1 MKKRIP
7 LLMML
12 SVLTALLLT
21 GCAMRTVEEMYALP
35 KQSEEF
41 NQLQSAI
48 DSAMEGLTYSAP
60 ISGENQ
66 QTVQSADLDGDGVEE
81 YLVFATG
88 SQEKPLQ
95 VLIFSQKADGT
106 CYLAEVIESNGT
118 AFEQVEYVEFDDKP
132 GCELVIGRQV
142 SDRVLRSVSVYTF
155 SGGSAKQLLMV
166 GYSKYLTCDLDG
178 NGRKELMV
186 LRPGEAEAERG
197 MAVLYNCRDGQ
208 IERSVET
215 ELSEEPSRIRRMV
228 SGKLQDGTSA
238 VYVASASE
246 EGAIVT
252 DIFALK
258 EGRFTNI
265 SFSSPSDTSIRTL
278 RNFSVYAEDIDED
291 GILELPGL
299 VTMKAVS
306 NWQGDEQKFLLRWY
320 ALDLDGRETDK
331 LFSFHDY
338 IGGWY
343 MRLRGQWAGRV
354 SVEEGENTY
363 TFFVW
368 DESYQVATAL
378 FTVYVFTGTGRDE
391 EAVKD
396 GRFALYRAEGVAYS
410 AKLKQSAS
418 VYGITEEDLI
428 DNFRP
433 IRQDWRTGETEG

>member
-35 KQSEEF
+35 KRSEEF

-278 RNFSVYAEDIDED
+278 R
-291 GILELPGL
+291 LC
-299 VTMKAVS
+299 
-306 NWQGDEQKFLLRWY
+306 
-320 ALDLDGRETDK
+320 
-331 LFSFHDY
+331 
-338 IGGWY
+338 
-343 MRLRGQWAGRV
+343 RG
-354 SVEEGENTY
+354 
-363 TFFVW
+363 
-368 DESYQVATAL
+368 
-378 FTVYVFTGTGRDE
+378 
-391 EAVKD
+391 
-396 GRFALYRAEGVAYS
+396 YR
-410 AKLKQSAS
+410 
-418 VYGITEEDLI
+418 
-428 DNFRP
+428 
-433 IRQDWRTGETEG
+433 